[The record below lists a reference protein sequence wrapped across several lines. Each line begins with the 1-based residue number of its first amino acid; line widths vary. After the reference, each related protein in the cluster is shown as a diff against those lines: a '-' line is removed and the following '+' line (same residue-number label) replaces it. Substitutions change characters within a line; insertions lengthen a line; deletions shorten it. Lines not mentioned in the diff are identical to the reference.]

1 MCSTGCSLSTSR
13 YILASMLGLLPT
25 QTLNV
30 YIGST
35 LRSMEE
41 VVTNSDHLVT
51 GWLILALQ
59 LGVTILTGLFVVK
72 KARQELDKTIL
83 AEAGDCDP
91 VKEVV
96 VQ

>member
-51 GWLILALQ
+51 GWLILGLQ